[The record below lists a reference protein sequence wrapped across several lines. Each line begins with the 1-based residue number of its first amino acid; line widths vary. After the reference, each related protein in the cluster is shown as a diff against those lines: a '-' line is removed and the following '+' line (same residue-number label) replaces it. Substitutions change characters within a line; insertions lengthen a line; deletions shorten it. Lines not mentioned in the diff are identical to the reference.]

1 MRNALTMSGLIMA
14 ILLLGTTAW
23 AQGETAEGPADHE
36 QQCRMNLKTLGE
48 AARVYLMLNR
58 GKFPK
63 KISELYTEGL
73 VAELSVFVCPAS
85 GKTIL
90 SADTIDKL
98 TDYEVAD
105 KLAEPPIRLFRGKY
119 GYHSGKALAFYSN
132 RTYKLISA
140 PKAPEP
146 PEPAEPTVPSENET
160 TRLSGDDAERPE
172 PTSDTSRAATPRDRS
187 PALPPVSAVP
197 DIPDIGDAPAFPQP
211 GDRSSTPAVPDRRP
225 PANTET
231 PRPTQPANAADQA
244 RSDQLVEQGHDLW
257 KAGKFT
263 RAAEA

>member
-146 PEPAEPTVPSENET
+146 PEPAAASENET
-160 TRLSGDDAERPE
+160 APSSRDDAERPE
-172 PTSDTSRAATPRDRS
+172 PTSDTPRAAKPPARS
-187 PALPPVSAVP
+187 PILPPVSAVP
-197 DIPDIGDAPAFPQP
+197 DIPDIEPRGPAWLRASSKSKAKQFMSRHVSSSASLASRSCDDGREERVGQCRIIIVLVDASKRPAGVQ
-211 GDRSSTPAVPDRRP
+211 GIRS
-225 PANTET
+225 N
-231 PRPTQPANAADQA
+231 
-244 RSDQLVEQGHDLW
+244 
-257 KAGKFT
+257 
-263 RAAEA
+263 